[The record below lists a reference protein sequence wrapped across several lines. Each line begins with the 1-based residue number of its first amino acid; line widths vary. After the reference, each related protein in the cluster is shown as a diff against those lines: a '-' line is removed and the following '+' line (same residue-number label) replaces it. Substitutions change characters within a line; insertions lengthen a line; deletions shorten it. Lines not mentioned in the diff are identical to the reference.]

1 MTTPITCT
9 QLFSRR
15 GIGYL
20 WDNRSQLD
28 PGQISIINSLYT
40 NRKKGTIECQHTVT
54 YKLSK
59 SAAGKLGWGRL
70 YGTRG
75 SLETLEKECRGTIC
89 SEFYHDID
97 IVNCHPVLLSQ
108 FAKNK
113 YNHTLT
119 EVDMYIADRESY
131 LKLVGG
137 SRDEAKSEII
147 RILYGGITKNEFLMP
162 LSKEIRWFSKFL
174 STQEEYKAL
183 VNACK
188 NEDNIHGKMLS
199 FILQTEERKCMFA
212 MKESLETD
220 GWSVDVL
227 AYDGVMVRKNGQN
240 LEASMRA
247 CEVAVKEKVGYD
259 VNVIDKPMS
268 SFNMPEPTEEISK
281 GVTREAYSEMKE
293 KFEKTNFYYGPAN
306 EMVEVRGRELMRM
319 GLEHAR
325 EYYSRKWRFE
335 HSQKFEDYTTFYDLW
350 RKDKTARTI
359 NKIDMRETD
368 DPEVFV
374 MPPVFAWKDEGA
386 QAAGA
391 VEKFKEILTLIG
403 TEAQQDYIIKWL
415 AQMVQNP
422 FVKPETGIVVT
433 GDKRTG
439 KDTPF
444 DFFGEF
450 VIGGDYFRNYTCG
463 GSQFFDKHDTA
474 RMNMFLCKVE
484 EANRNIFLKNADKFK
499 TLITAKSEMYNEKGR
514 TAVTVANYNRFVLTT
529 NAGCPVELS
538 DDEERF
544 VIATCSNARK
554 HDIPYWTEVRRVLF
568 NKEAGRAVGHWL
580 STLDLT
586 NFNFRTAPKSAYQL
600 MLVEQDKTSEELFVE
615 QWDGE
620 EVRAVELFHM
630 YRAYCVQN
638 ELPSCQNVK
647 SLGHALQKIM
657 RGGKIIKRKSEDGAV
672 YRKPGSPPTT
682 GTG

>member
-1 MTTPITCT
+1 MTTPSVTCT

-28 PGQISIINSLYT
+28 PGQVSIINSLYN

-59 SAAGKLGWGRL
+59 SSAGKLGWGRL

-113 YNHTLT
+113 YDRTLT
-119 EVDMYIADRESY
+119 EVDMYIADREAY
-131 LKLVGG
+131 LKLVGD

-162 LSKEIRWFSKFL
+162 LSQEIRMFSKFL

-188 NEDNIHGKMLS
+188 HEDNVHGKMLS

-227 AYDGVMVRKNGQN
+227 AYDGVMVRKNDKLN
-240 LEASMRA
+240 LETSMRA

-259 VNVIDKPMS
+259 VSVIDKPMS
-268 SFNMPEPTEEISK
+268 SFNMPELTEEISK
-281 GVTREAYSEMKE
+281 GVTREAYNEMKE
-293 KFEKTNFYYGPAN
+293 NFEKTNFYYGPAN
-306 EMVEVRGRELMRM
+306 EMIEVRGKELMRM

-335 HSQKFEDYTTFYDLW
+335 HSQKFDDYTTFFDIW

-359 NKIDMRETD
+359 AKIDMRESD
-368 DPEVFV
+368 NPEVFV
-374 MPPVFAWKDEGA
+374 IPPVFTWRDEGA
-386 QAAGA
+386 HALEA
-391 VEKFKEILTLIG
+391 VEKFKEIMSLIG
-403 TEAQQDYIIKWL
+403 NPTQQEYIMAWL
-415 AQMVQNP
+415 AQIIQHP
-422 FVKPETGIVVT
+422 FDKVGTSIVVT

-444 DFFGEF
+444 DFFGKF
-450 VIGGDYFRNYTCG
+450 VIGDDYSRNYTCG
-463 GSQFFDKHDTA
+463 GSQFFEKHDTA

-484 EANRNIFLKNADKFK
+484 EANRTIFLKNADKFK
-499 TLITAKSEMYNEKGR
+499 TLITAENEMYNEKGR
-514 TAVTVANYNRFVLTT
+514 MAVTVANYNRFVLTT
-529 NAGCPVELS
+529 NGGCPVELS
-538 DDEERF
+538 DGEQRF
-544 VIATCSNARK
+544 LVATCSNAHK

-586 NFNFRTAPKSAYQL
+586 RFEFRTVPRDAYQM
-600 MLVEQDKTSEELFVE
+600 MLVEQEKTSEELFIE

-620 EVRAVELFHM
+620 ELRAVEFFRS
-630 YRAYCVQN
+630 YKAYCTQN
-638 ELPSCQNVK
+638 ELPCCQNLK
-647 SLGHALQKIM
+647 SLGIALLKMI
-657 RGGKIIKRKSEDGAV
+657 RGGKIVKRKDEEGAM
-672 YRKPGSPPTT
+672 YRKP
-682 GTG
+682 